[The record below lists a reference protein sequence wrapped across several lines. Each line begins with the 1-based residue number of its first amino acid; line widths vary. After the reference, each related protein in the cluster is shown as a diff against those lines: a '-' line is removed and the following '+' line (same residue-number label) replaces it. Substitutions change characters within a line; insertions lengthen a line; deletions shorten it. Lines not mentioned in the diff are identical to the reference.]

1 MFKHYYYIIPIT
13 NLYCIDKYKKT
24 CLAKLVGGEV
34 IKQYYKSVKF
44 KLSIEVVV
52 KQ

>member
-1 MFKHYYYIIPIT
+1 MLIIYFDIIPIT
-13 NLYCIDKYKKT
+13 NLYCIEKYKKT
-24 CLAKLVGGEV
+24 CLAKVVSGED

-52 KQ
+52 IQ